1 MDNRVV
7 VRARRAD
14 RVGRA
19 STERDGEQNA
29 MVKEIKNSTYARAR
43 AHVVVV
49 VVRTRR
55 RRQRIIFDFRKIFRS
70 RHPTNSRVGSD
81 ARSIVRTN
89 TLHAARTRGVSR
101 KSDEGD
107 GDDDDGVKREDVG

>member
-1 MDNRVV
+1 M
-7 VRARRAD
+7 
-14 RVGRA
+14 
-19 STERDGEQNA
+19 
-29 MVKEIKNSTYARAR
+29 
-43 AHVVVV
+43 VV

-89 TLHAARTRGVSR
+89 TLHAARTRVVSIHGNF
-101 KSDEGD
+101 DEEDGD
-107 GDDDDGVKREDVG
+107 DDDDGVKREDVG